1 MTTTGTKRARIVN
14 RNIGRRF
21 VTQGRGMSFE
31 DAVENFVRNRKMG
44 QPPAKGPAKE
54 RTIFEYR
61 ADLKY
66 FVDFMTQ
73 VKKFTNYNDME
84 KRDVDDFIL
93 HIRDR
98 KRPADRGGQA
108 WSDSS
113 KNKVFRSL
121 RALFYWVH
129 SDSECKDAGMEH
141 FLDSLPIIGKA
152 DRRVWIPSREMVHS
166 LLLSFDERLFWGLRD
181 RLIVSV
187 LIECGPRN
195 GELCNLMVGDV
206 LPTGHLRL
214 FGKTGERIAPI
225 DSETTMPL
233 MRRYLLNREDVA
245 GKDEKHLFITR
256 NGHPMEDDT
265 IVQVFEDRR
274 RKGFGKDSRGNV
286 SAHVLRHYFATH
298 YIVSGGSPQVLQ
310 QILGHTTMD
319 MVNVYMHLANEIK
332 FVKDDHAK
340 VSPLKT
346 LLAEFGGKRKK
357 R

>member
-1 MTTTGTKRARIVN
+1 MRFID
-14 RNIGRRF
+14 RNIGKRF
-21 VTQGRGMSFE
+21 ITQGRGMSF
-31 DAVENFVRNRKMG
+31 DVALDNFIRNRKMG
-44 QPPAKGPAKE
+44 QPPAKVAASD

-73 VKKFTNYNDME
+73 EKQFKNYTDMQ

-98 KRPADRGGQA
+98 KRPASRGGET

-113 KNKVFRSL
+113 KNKVYRSL
-121 RALFYWVH
+121 RAFFYWVH
-129 SDSECKDAGMEH
+129 ADSECREAGMEH
-141 FLDSLPIIGKA
+141 FLDSLPVIGKA
-152 DRRVWIPSREMVHS
+152 DRRIWIPTREMVHS
-166 LLLSFDERLFWGLRD
+166 LLVSFDERLFWGLRD
-181 RLIVSV
+181 RLLVSI

-195 GELCNLMVGDV
+195 GELCNLKIGDV
-206 LPTGHLRL
+206 LATGHIRL

-225 DSETTMPL
+225 DSEATMPL
-233 MRRYLLNREDVA
+233 MRRYLQARQDIAEP
-245 GKDEKHLFITR
+245 DEKHLFITR
-256 NGHPMEDDT
+256 RGEEMDDDT

-274 RKGFGKDSRGNV
+274 KLGFGKTERGNV
-286 SAHVLRHYFATH
+286 TAHVLRHYFATY
-298 YIVSGGSPQVLQ
+298 YIVGGGSPQVLQ

-340 VSPLKT
+340 VSPLRT
-346 LLAEFGGKRKK
+346 LLTEFGKK
-357 R
+357 KKH